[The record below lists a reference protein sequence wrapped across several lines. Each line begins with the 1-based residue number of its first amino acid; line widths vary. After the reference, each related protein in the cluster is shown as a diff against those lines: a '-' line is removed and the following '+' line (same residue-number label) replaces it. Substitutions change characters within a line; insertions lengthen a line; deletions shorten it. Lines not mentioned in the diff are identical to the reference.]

1 MIPIYLDQ
9 VPAGSSTR
17 PFVHYAQLNQL
28 ERQFRMFDFGSEELN
43 IENYGQP
50 VPPNH
55 NLKNVQVY
63 WNYFS
68 LDTKDRI
75 LKMNFFQNF
84 RHPWPYFLGIK
95 MI

>member
-1 MIPIYLDQ
+1 MRKTFFTKKMFFQKSCTLNLFLTYRTMIPIYLDQ

-63 WNYFS
+63 
-68 LDTKDRI
+68 
-75 LKMNFFQNF
+75 
-84 RHPWPYFLGIK
+84 
-95 MI
+95 

>member
-1 MIPIYLDQ
+1 MRKIFFSKNMFFQKSCTLNLFLTYRTMIPIYLDQ

-63 WNYFS
+63 
-68 LDTKDRI
+68 
-75 LKMNFFQNF
+75 
-84 RHPWPYFLGIK
+84 
-95 MI
+95 

>member
-1 MIPIYLDQ
+1 MRKTLFSKNFSIFSQSCCTINIFLTHRTMIPIYLDQ

-63 WNYFS
+63 
-68 LDTKDRI
+68 
-75 LKMNFFQNF
+75 
-84 RHPWPYFLGIK
+84 
-95 MI
+95 

>member
-55 NLKNVQVY
+55 DLKNVQVL
-63 WNYFS
+63 F
-68 LDTKDRI
+68 
-75 LKMNFFQNF
+75 
-84 RHPWPYFLGIK
+84 FLGHNNRQNIINEFFLK
-95 MI
+95 F